1 MQPCTPRRSPEAASA
16 AHSRA
21 TDAIASAA
29 QQPRRGVGAPEARE
43 DDDEPLVYRPDPL
56 HPGWWQEV
64 DGLTERDG
72 FTERE
77 VMILHGGRTDMEVLA
92 RPSMR
97 PGHEPCTARAPSPA
111 AETVDETS
119 RETVHLRPA
128 HNHTDNPLAAT
139 CITPG
144 CENLGLPYCERCKE
158 LQTFAP
164 RTPRSHGHEAT
175 RVTRVTRS
183 LKDWKDRTKKLN
195 LENRGLAERDWW
207 QRARWGDAGARWS
220 DADGAGAS
228 APTGARWSDAD
239 GGWQ

>member
-1 MQPCTPRRSPEAASA
+1 MIQRLLSPSPPRSLEHPESGKTCHPVRRPPADVEAPEAREAASRGRSRSRRRGVQPCTPRRSPEAASA

-43 DDDEPLVYRPDPL
+43 DDDEPLVYRPNPL

-77 VMILHGGRTDMEVLA
+77 VMLA
-92 RPSMR
+92 RPGGPMR
-97 PGHEPCTARAPSPA
+97 PGHEAT
-111 AETVDETS
+111 
-119 RETVHLRPA
+119 RP
-128 HNHTDNPLAAT
+128 
-139 CITPG
+139 
-144 CENLGLPYCERCKE
+144 
-158 LQTFAP
+158 
-164 RTPRSHGHEAT
+164 GHEGT

-207 QRARWGDAGARWS
+207 QSAGWSDAGARWS
-220 DADGAGAS
+220 DADGAGTS
-228 APTGARWSDAD
+228 APTGAHWSDAD